1 MRFIKTL
8 TLAAIM
14 SALLIATG
22 QAYNPPAFDGGCG
35 TFKVSSA
42 RTLGKGMLG
51 VGFLESDL
59 SSRSLLKGDL
69 LFQGD
74 TMTGGKGDQHYTAWS
89 RLSITYAPLDYF
101 EFSIA
106 PRMYAVYD
114 KHSNVEGVISDRI
127 RYDGIN
133 NDLAKFWL
141 RDLLIKVKG
150 SYPSKVYGRAKFS
163 YAVGLEPFV
172 SIGFPGTTQYIYTD
186 NTTLAEQ
193 PDSFLATHGFGN
205 LIPHSTDFGAKFL
218 TTLSLGPASLHGNI
232 GYLKAG
238 SAKPAFMVDYSQLV
252 PARDTLLLDST
263 ARRSYVDSV
272 LMVDPDSWTHPAKE
286 TTVVRENQ
294 ILWGLGLEIDAGPYV
309 TFVLEAGG
317 EKLSGKKSFF
327 YNSPARITP
336 GIRFKTPGGFTIDG
350 GCEFKMTSNSSAP
363 EWNAL
368 FGFSVASQT
377 LAKAKPV
384 PQGVISG
391 KVLIA
396 NTDSVLMATITM
408 PGYLVDSAGQAKPI
422 LQKIDGSF
430 SITVPPGTYRMRVSA
445 GDSFLWQ
452 ERPAIV
458 ADGQTLMMDFPI
470 KRKEYPKGTITGKV
484 VDKKTGNP
492 MGATLY
498 FYGPDRK
505 AMDNPATSDLLTGIY
520 STQLPPNIYNI
531 QAHAEGYN
539 IETAPAPVNDKQ
551 TFIQNFE
558 MRMIPKKGEKVV
570 LSGIKFRSGKADIM
584 ASSMPILDEAAKLLK
599 ENPTIKVEIGGH
611 TDSRGSAARN
621 QKLSEAR
628 AYSVRNYL
636 INKHG
641 IAGERLTAVGYGEDM
656 PMETNKTVRGR
667 AANRRIEFVVMSQQ

>member
-8 TLAAIM
+8 AFSLLM
-14 SALLIATG
+14 SVLVVGAG

-42 RTLGKGMLG
+42 RTLGRGMLG

-59 SSRSLLKGDL
+59 SAQDLFKGDPF
-69 LFQGD
+69 FQGD
-74 TMTGGKGDQHYTAWS
+74 SSGIEPDKQYRATS

-106 PRMYAVYD
+106 PRMYVVYD
-114 KHSNVEGVISDRI
+114 RHANMSTKSGRD
-127 RYDGIN
+127 RYDGDDY
-133 NDLAKFWL
+133 DLAHFWL
-141 RDLLIKVKG
+141 RDLLIKTKV
-150 SYPSKVYGRAKFS
+150 SYPSKIYGRARFS

-172 SIGFPGTTQYIYTD
+172 SIGFPVTTAYIYS
-186 NTTLAEQ
+186 
-193 PDSFLATHGFGN
+193 DSMYDPADHPLIAHGFTEMVAYN
-205 LIPHSTDFGAKFL
+205 TDIGAKLLGTL
-218 TTLSLGPASLHGNI
+218 TLGPASLHGNL

-238 SAKPAFMVDYSQLV
+238 NAKPSYIIDGSQWV
-252 PARDTLLLDST
+252 PARDTLAMDSLN
-263 ARRSYVDSV
+263 RRLYVDSM
-272 LMVDPDSWTHPAKE
+272 LTVDPASWIHPAVAG
-286 TTVVRENQ
+286 TPVREDKL
-294 ILWGLGLEIDAGPYV
+294 LWGAALEVDAGPFV
-309 TFVLEAGG
+309 TFVLEANG
-317 EKLSGKKSFF
+317 EKAKSSKSYFHG
-327 YNSPARITP
+327 SPSKVTP

-350 GCEFKMTSNSSAP
+350 GCEFKMGSNSSAP

-368 FGFSVASQT
+368 FGFSVSSQT

-396 NTDSVLMATITM
+396 GTDSILMATITM
-408 PGYLVDSAGQAKPI
+408 PGYLVDSTNQPKPI
-422 LQKIDGSF
+422 LQKMDGSF

-458 ADGQTLMMDFPI
+458 ADGQTVMLDFPI
-470 KRKEYPKGTITGKV
+470 KRKEFPKGTITGKV

-520 STQLPPNIYNI
+520 SIQLPPNIYNI

-558 MRMIPKKGEKVV
+558 MRAIPKKGEKVV
-570 LSGIKFRSGKADIM
+570 LAGIKFRTGKADIM
-584 ASSMPILDEAAKLLK
+584 SRSYPILDEAAKMLK

-611 TDSRGSAARN
+611 TDSRGSAAKN
-621 QKLSEAR
+621 QRLSEAR
-628 AYSVRNYL
+628 AASVRNYL
-636 INKHG
+636 ITTHG
-641 IAGERLTAVGYGEDM
+641 ITGDRLTVVGYGEDM
-656 PMETNKTVRGR
+656 PVESNKTTKGR
-667 AANRRIEFVVMSQQ
+667 AANRRIEFVVMSQH

>member
-8 TLAAIM
+8 ALSALI
-14 SALLIATG
+14 SALLVSAG

-42 RTLGKGMLG
+42 RTLGRGMLG

-59 SSRSLLKGDL
+59 SSRSLIKGDL
-69 LFQGD
+69 FFQGD
-74 TMTGGKGDQHYTAWS
+74 TMTGGQGDKQYTAWS

-106 PRMYAVYD
+106 PRMHVAYD
-114 KHSNVEGVISDRI
+114 RHSNVEGITGRT
-127 RYDGIN
+127 RYDKLN
-133 NDLAKFWL
+133 YDLAQFWL
-141 RDLLIKVKG
+141 RDLLIKTKA
-150 SYPSKVYGRAKFS
+150 SYPSPVYGKARFS

-172 SIGFPGTTQYIYTD
+172 SIGFPVTTSYIYTD
-186 NTTLAEQ
+186 NPSAFNRA
-193 PDSFLATHGFGN
+193 DSALVTHGFTD
-205 LIPHSTDFGAKFL
+205 LVAHTADFGAKFL
-218 TTLSLGPASLHGNI
+218 GTLTLGPASLHGNL

-238 SAKPAFMVDYSQLV
+238 RAKESFVI
-252 PARDTLLLDST
+252 RTDTLVWAADTSMMDTTDLAGL
-263 ARRSYVDSV
+263 V
-272 LMVDPDSWTHPAKE
+272 HPA
-286 TTVVRENQ
+286 VVGIPVRENK
-294 ILWGLGLEIDAGPYV
+294 ILWGAALEVDAGPYV
-309 TFVLEAGG
+309 TFVLEANG
-317 EKLSGKKSFF
+317 EKAKSSKSYF
-327 YNSPARITP
+327 YNSPAKVTP

-350 GCEFKMTSNSSAP
+350 GCEFKMGSNSSAP

-377 LAKAKPV
+377 LAKAKPA

-396 NTDSVLMATITM
+396 NTDSILMATITM
-408 PGYLVDSAGQAKPI
+408 PGYLMDSTGQARPI

-458 ADGQTLMMDFPI
+458 ADRQTVMLDFPI
-470 KRKEYPKGTITGKV
+470 KRKEFPKGTITGKV

-520 STQLPPNIYNI
+520 SISLPPNIYNI
-531 QAHAEGYN
+531 QAHSEGYN

-570 LSGIKFRSGKADIM
+570 LAGIRFRTGKADIM
-584 ASSMPILDEAAKLLK
+584 SRSYPILDEAAKMLK

-611 TDSRGSAARN
+611 TDSRGSAAKN
-621 QKLSEAR
+621 QRLSEAR
-628 AYSVRNYL
+628 AASVRNYL
-636 INKHG
+636 INTQG
-641 IAGERLTAVGYGEDM
+641 ITGDRLTVVGYGEDM
-656 PMETNKTVRGR
+656 PMETNRTTRGR

>member
-1 MRFIKTL
+1 MRFLKTL
-8 TLAAIM
+8 VLSVLM
-14 SALLIATG
+14 SALFISAG
-22 QAYNPPAFDGGCG
+22 QAYNPPAFDGGNG

-42 RTLGKGMLG
+42 RTLGRGMLG

-59 SSRSLLKGDL
+59 FSQTLIKGEPF
-69 LFQGD
+69 FQGD
-74 TMTGGKGDQHYTAWS
+74 TMTGGKGDQQYTGWS

-106 PRMYAVYD
+106 PRMFVVYD
-114 KHSNVEGVISDRI
+114 RHSNVEGITGRT
-127 RYDGIN
+127 RYDKIN
-133 NDLAKFWL
+133 YDLAQFWL
-141 RDLLIKVKG
+141 RDLLIKTKV
-150 SYPSKVYGRAKFS
+150 SYPSKVYGKAKFS

-172 SIGFPGTTQYIYTD
+172 SIGFPVTTSYIYTD
-186 NTTLAEQ
+186 NPSV
-193 PDSFLATHGFGN
+193 PDRADSALVTHGFIDLVG
-205 LIPHSTDFGAKFL
+205 HTADFGAKFL
-218 TTLSLGPASLHGNI
+218 TTLTLGPASLHGNI

-238 SAKPAFMVDYSQLV
+238 NAKESFGI
-252 PARDTLLLDST
+252 RTDTLVWAADT
-263 ARRSYVDSV
+263 
-272 LMVDPDSWTHPAKE
+272 LMDTTDLAGLVYPAA
-286 TTVVRENQ
+286 VGIPVRENK
-294 ILWGLGLEIDAGPYV
+294 IMWGTAFEIDAGPYV
-309 TFVLEAGG
+309 TFVLEANG
-317 EKLSGKKSFF
+317 EKLKSKKSYFHG
-327 YNSPARITP
+327 SPAKITP

-350 GCEFKMTSNSSAP
+350 GCEFKMTKNSSAP

-368 FGFSVASQT
+368 FGFSVSSQT
-377 LAKAKPV
+377 LAKPKPV

-408 PGYLVDSAGQAKPI
+408 PGYLVDSTNQPKPI
-422 LQKIDGSF
+422 LQKADGSF
-430 SITVPPGTYRMRVSA
+430 TITVPPGTYRMRVAA

-452 ERPAIV
+452 ERAAV
-458 ADGQTLMMDFPI
+458 VTDGQTLMMDFPI

-505 AMDNPATSDLLTGIY
+505 AMDNPVTSDLLTGIY
-520 STQLPPNIYNI
+520 SVQLPPNIYNI

-558 MRMIPKKGEKVV
+558 MRIIPKKGEKVV
-570 LSGIKFRSGKADIM
+570 LAGIKFRTGKADIM
-584 ASSMPILDEAAKLLK
+584 ASSYPILDEAAKLLK

-621 QKLSEAR
+621 QRLSEAR
-628 AYSVRNYL
+628 AISVRNYL
-636 INKHG
+636 INRHG
-641 IAGERLTAVGYGEDM
+641 ITGDRLTAVGYGEDM
-656 PMETNKTVRGR
+656 PMETNKTARGR